1 MKEYNFKINGNDYN
15 VAVKIQSDNEAE
27 VLVNGA
33 SYTSRSWTQRSRK
46 PSRSSRR

>member
-27 VLVNGA
+27 VD
-33 SYTSRSWTQRSRK
+33 RK
-46 PSRSSRR
+46 SVV